1 MIRPIGTYIP
11 STSIGIHVQLEYQAH
26 PGNDLQQF
34 AKPAAGMRANDDPA
48 AVKFS

>member
-1 MIRPIGTYIP
+1 MY
-11 STSIGIHVQLEYQAH
+11 VQLEYQAH

-34 AKPAAGMRANDDPA
+34 ATPAPGMTANDDPA